1 MEIAMRLEAT
11 GDFVEPYSGLAQVKI
26 QTALSNQQLQEI
38 KKGKSVRESAYGVPS
53 ITWRDTKK

>member
-1 MEIAMRLEAT
+1 MRLEAT